1 MRKQQ
6 VSGGNNFYHSNRDP
20 PTRCARAE
28 AAGLSHKA
36 EKRKL
41 HMKERQRRLGAGDEE
56 SKEGRQAERKRK
68 RCVVACHGVVGTVQ

>member
-1 MRKQQ
+1 MATI
-6 VSGGNNFYHSNRDP
+6 FTI
-20 PTRCARAE
+20 PTVTHQHVARAE